1 MKSLNVG
8 TFSRSGR
15 IAKAGMITG
24 GNYLRHYLG
33 NSLPIKKLH
42 QDKRTL
48 NRKNAISIFRELSQL
63 KGLPLKLAQGM
74 SMDTGLLPI
83 EFMEVMSSAQYSVP
97 PMNRALVRTQFKRNF
112 NEYPENLFQSFEY
125 DAFAAATIGQV
136 HHAINSDGVR
146 VVVKVQYPNVRKSIY
161 SDIKLLSIFGKQF
174 FKGVNFE
181 IYLDEVRETLL
192 EETDYLKEGRN
203 IQKFRDLNFSEELIF
218 PEYKESTSN
227 EQVLTMTF
235 LEGDHLD
242 QMLKKEPNQKI
253 RNSYGQ
259 IMWNFFHANIYS
271 TNNTFHADVHPGNFL
286 FCKGEKLGVID
297 FGCVK
302 VFPDQFI
309 KSCIRLVQKHLNG
322 SHQEFLNELEYM
334 GFIKN
339 KSNQSTKE
347 KNIERLFSNLA
358 KILGS
363 IYQKSIFDFGNQKF
377 REDLNNLFK
386 NAMEIR
392 EVRGSEQFI
401 FFNRITFGLMSIL
414 MKLEAQIE
422 TGKAKE
428 IILSSDC

>member
-1 MKSLNVG
+1 MKSLNGGV
-8 TFSRSGR
+8 FFRSGR
-15 IAKAGMITG
+15 FAKAGMSTG

-33 NSLPIKKLH
+33 NSLPIKIFH

-48 NRKNAISIFRELSQL
+48 NRKNAVSIFKELSQL
-63 KGLPLKLAQGM
+63 RGLPLKLAQGM

-83 EFMEVMSSAQYSVP
+83 EFMEVMSTAQYSVP

-112 NEYPENLFQSFEY
+112 DAYPENIFHSFEY

-136 HHAINSDGVR
+136 HHARNSDGVR
-146 VVVKVQYPNVRKSIY
+146 LVVKVQYPNVRKSIY
-161 SDIKLLSIFGKQF
+161 SDLKLLSFFGKQF
-174 FKGVNFE
+174 FEGANFE
-181 IYLDEVRETLL
+181 TYLNEVRDTLL
-192 EETDYLKEGRN
+192 EETDYLREGRN
-203 IQKFRDLNFSEELIF
+203 IQKFRDIFSSEEIIF

-242 QMLKKEPNQKI
+242 EMLKKRPNQKI

-259 IMWNFFHANIYS
+259 IMWNFFHENINS
-271 TNNTFHADVHPGNFL
+271 ANNTFHADVHPGNFL
-286 FCKGEKLGVID
+286 FCKGGKLGVID
-297 FGCVK
+297 FGCIK
-302 VFPDQFI
+302 DFPDQFI

-339 KSNQSTKE
+339 RSNQSTKE

-363 IYQKSIFDFGNQKF
+363 IYKKSIFDFGNHKF
-377 REDLNNLFK
+377 REDLNNLFQ

-414 MKLEAQIE
+414 MKLEAKIE
-422 TGKAKE
+422 TGEARE
-428 IILSSDC
+428 IILNSDC

>member
-15 IAKAGMITG
+15 IAKAGMSTG

-112 NEYPENLFQSFEY
+112 NEYPENLFQSFDY

-259 IMWNFFHANIYS
+259 IMWNFFHENINS
-271 TNNTFHADVHPGNFL
+271 ANNTFHADVHPGNFL
-286 FCKGEKLGVID
+286 FCKGGKLGVID
-297 FGCVK
+297 FGCIK
-302 VFPDQFI
+302 DFPDQFI

-339 KSNQSTKE
+339 RSNQSTKE

-358 KILGS
+358 KILGT
-363 IYQKSIFDFGNQKF
+363 IYENSIFDFGNQKF
-377 REDLNNLFK
+377 REDLNNLFQSG
-386 NAMEIR
+386 MEIR

-401 FFNRITFGLMSIL
+401 FFNRITFGLISIL
-414 MKLEAQIE
+414 MKLEAKVE
-422 TGKAKE
+422 TSEARE
-428 IILSSDC
+428 IILNADC

>member
-1 MKSLNVG
+1 MKSLNG
-8 TFSRSGR
+8 GALIRSGR
-15 IAKAGMITG
+15 FAKAGMSAG

-33 NSLPIKKLH
+33 NSLPIKNFH

-48 NRKNAISIFRELSQL
+48 NRKNAVSIFKELSQL
-63 KGLPLKLAQGM
+63 RGLPLKLAQGM

-83 EFMEVMSSAQYSVP
+83 EFMEVMTSAQYSVP
-97 PMNRALVRTQFKRNF
+97 PMNRALVRTQFKRSF
-112 NEYPENLFQSFEY
+112 NEYPENIFQSFDY

-136 HHAINSDGVR
+136 HHAKNSNGVR
-146 VVVKVQYPNVRKSIY
+146 LVVKVQYPNVRKSIY
-161 SDIKLLSIFGKQF
+161 SDLKLLSFFGKQF

-181 IYLDEVRETLL
+181 NYLDEVRDTLL

-203 IQKFRDLNFSEELIF
+203 IQKFREIFSSKQIIF

-227 EQVLTMTF
+227 EKVLTMTF

-242 QMLKKEPNQKI
+242 QMLKKRPDQKI
-253 RNSYGQ
+253 INNYGQ
-259 IMWNFFHANIYS
+259 IMWNFFHENIDS
-271 TNNTFHADVHPGNFL
+271 VNNTFHADVHPGNFL
-286 FCKGEKLGVID
+286 FCEGGKLGVID
-297 FGCVK
+297 FGCIK

-322 SHQEFLNELEYM
+322 SHKEFLNELEYM

-339 KSNQSTKE
+339 GSNQSAKE
-347 KNIERLFSNLA
+347 KKIERLFSNLA

-363 IYQKSIFDFGNQKF
+363 IYEKSIFDFGDNKF
-377 REDLNNLFK
+377 REDLNNLFQH
-386 NAMEIR
+386 AMEIR

-414 MKLEAQIE
+414 MKLEAKIE
-422 TGKAKE
+422 TNEARE
-428 IILSSDC
+428 IILNADS

>member
-42 QDKRTL
+42 QDKKTL

-136 HHAINSDGVR
+136 HHAINTDGVR

-271 TNNTFHADVHPGNFL
+271 TNNTFHADVHPGNFI
-286 FCKGEKLGVID
+286 FCKGGKLGVID

-309 KSCIRLVQKHLNG
+309 KSCIRLVQKHLN
-322 SHQEFLNELEYM
+322 
-334 GFIKN
+334 
-339 KSNQSTKE
+339 
-347 KNIERLFSNLA
+347 
-358 KILGS
+358 
-363 IYQKSIFDFGNQKF
+363 
-377 REDLNNLFK
+377 NLFQ
-386 NAMEIR
+386 NTMEIR

>member
-1 MKSLNVG
+1 MKSFNVD

-146 VVVKVQYPNVRKSIY
+146 VVVKVQYPNVRKSIF

-286 FCKGEKLGVID
+286 FCKGGKLGVID

-322 SHQEFLNELEYM
+322 SHQEFLNELENM
-334 GFIKN
+334 GIIKN
-339 KSNQSTKE
+339 SPNQSAKE
-347 KNIERLFSNLA
+347 KKIERLFCKLA

-363 IYQKSIFDFGNQKF
+363 IYEKPIFDFGKQKF
-377 REDLNNLFK
+377 RADLNNLFQ
-386 NAMEIR
+386 NVMEIR

>member
-1 MKSLNVG
+1 MKSLNG
-8 TFSRSGR
+8 GAFTRSGR
-15 IAKAGMITG
+15 FAKAGMSAG

-33 NSLPIKKLH
+33 NSLPIKNFH

-48 NRKNAISIFRELSQL
+48 NRKNAVSIFKELSQL
-63 KGLPLKLAQGM
+63 RGLPLKLAQGM
-74 SMDTGLLPI
+74 SMDMGLLPI
-83 EFMEVMSSAQYSVP
+83 EFMEVMTSAQYSVP

-112 NEYPENLFQSFEY
+112 NEYPENIFQSFDY
-125 DAFAAATIGQV
+125 NAFAAATIGQV
-136 HHAINSDGVR
+136 HHARNSDGVR
-146 VVVKVQYPNVRKSIY
+146 LVVKVQYPNVRKSIY
-161 SDIKLLSIFGKQF
+161 SDLKLLSFFGKQF
-174 FKGVNFE
+174 FEGANFE
-181 IYLDEVRETLL
+181 TYLNEVRDTLL

-203 IQKFRDLNFSEELIF
+203 IQKFRDIFFLEEIIF

-242 QMLKKEPNQKI
+242 EMLKKRPNQKI

-259 IMWNFFHANIYS
+259 IMWNFFHENINS
-271 TNNTFHADVHPGNFL
+271 ANNTFHADVHPGNFL
-286 FCKGEKLGVID
+286 FCKGGKLGVID
-297 FGCVK
+297 FGCIK
-302 VFPDQFI
+302 DFPDQFI

-377 REDLNNLFK
+377 REDLNNLFQ
-386 NAMEIR
+386 NAMGIR

-414 MKLEAQIE
+414 MKLEAKIE
-422 TGKAKE
+422 TGEARE
-428 IILSSDC
+428 IILNSDC

>member
-1 MKSLNVG
+1 MKSLNVD

-15 IAKAGMITG
+15 IAKAGMSAG

-146 VVVKVQYPNVRKSIY
+146 VVVKVQYPNVRKSIF

-286 FCKGEKLGVID
+286 FCKGGKLGVVD

-322 SHQEFLNELEYM
+322 SHQEFLYELGNM
-334 GFIKN
+334 GTV
-339 KSNQSTKE
+339 SYTHLTLPTK
-347 KNIERLFSNLA
+347 A
-358 KILGS
+358 
-363 IYQKSIFDFGNQKF
+363 
-377 REDLNNLFK
+377 
-386 NAMEIR
+386 
-392 EVRGSEQFI
+392 
-401 FFNRITFGLMSIL
+401 
-414 MKLEAQIE
+414 
-422 TGKAKE
+422 
-428 IILSSDC
+428 